1 MGVAVRYLAASAV
14 LSLLPMAENPAM
26 VYSIVTLAV
35 IGSLI
40 HFNFGPSGEILF
52 KDPNTGHV
60 HPISYV
66 VYFPFHLIN
75 LGMIHLTKLFY
86 HRTPGSEVV
95 PGFWLAGRHA
105 NQVERLAKFTPS
117 KQWDCV
123 IDLTCEFTETAQVK
137 RMNYLNV
144 PTWDGCPAS
153 VEEIEHCVQFCEERY
168 GENKLILVHC
178 AHGVGRSTL
187 VMCAVL
193 VRLGLQPNG
202 QAALQHIK
210 LSRPF
215 ARLNPGMT
223 KRLQEWQ
230 DKYNH

>member
-1 MGVAVRYLAASAV
+1 MRYLAASAG
-14 LSLLPMAENPAM
+14 LSLLPMAANPAV

-35 IGSLI
+35 IGGLI
-40 HFNFGPSGEILF
+40 HFNFGPSGEIMF
-52 KDPNTGHV
+52 KDAGSGHV

-75 LGMIHLTKLFY
+75 LGMIYLTKLVS
-86 HRTPGSEVV
+86 HRTPGSEVA

-105 NQVERLAKFTPS
+105 SQVERLAKFTPNR
-117 KQWDCV
+117 QWDCV
-123 IDLTCEFTETAQVK
+123 IDLTCEFTETAKVS
-137 RMNYLNV
+137 RGNYLNV

-153 VEEIEHCVQFCEERY
+153 VEDMERCVRFCEERHR
-168 GENKLILVHC
+168 ENALVLVHC

-193 VRLGLQPNG
+193 VRLGLQPDG
-202 QAALQHIK
+202 QAALRHIK

-215 ARLNPGMT
+215 ARLNSGMT

-230 DKYNH
+230 DKYN